1 MADNLQTFDDA
12 VHWVLMSE
20 LHIIKEELKTNIP
33 QTLRAIRDVELNC
46 LTKIL
51 DRANRIITDTDN

>member
-1 MADNLQTFDDA
+1 MADNLEILDE
-12 VHWVLMSE
+12 VVYGVLMSE
-20 LHIIKEELKTNIP
+20 LHIIKKELKANIP